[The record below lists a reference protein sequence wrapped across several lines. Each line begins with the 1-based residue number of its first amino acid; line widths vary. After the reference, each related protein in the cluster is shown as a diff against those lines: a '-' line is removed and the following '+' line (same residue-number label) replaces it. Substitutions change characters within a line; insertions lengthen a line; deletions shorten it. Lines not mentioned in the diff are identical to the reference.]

1 LRIESACWD
10 AQLVL
15 LPDVAFLQAVSRAGG
30 SELCIVRMPDVL
42 FTVRDAELEF
52 ASNETTSCAYALQP
66 ASGLSKHECS
76 VCCRDEAPDETGWTE
91 SIVQYPSARDN
102 GS

>member
-1 LRIESACWD
+1 
-10 AQLVL
+10 VL

-30 SELCIVRMPDVL
+30 SELCIVL